1 MKKILTSFIFCAIVI
16 ILFFTLDKIAIVK
29 NQNRYFMLDE
39 EIRSLDENFDMLVFG
54 SCHAY
59 TSFNPLLMEE
69 EYGISGYNAGNSG
82 EIMPS
87 TYLSIIERIK
97 QFKPKTILV
106 ETWGIQAYDTYLE
119 KETIFDHYF
128 PTLLSTIPFSIEKKE
143 VIDDFDS
150 LDIFRDNIALI
161 KYKSR
166 FIDNEIGS
174 EDFNYSF
181 EKVKQLY
188 YDINP
193 YFYEE
198 MDIRLTHNGF
208 KETESA
214 ALPGYEE
221 VQMSAMTDRELAIEE
236 DLMKY
241 IDKIIDLCEEEG
253 INLIFYRAPYLSKD
267 TEFMKSNYLNNYLI
281 NKGVP
286 FYDLEKEL
294 ILDYEQDFSDKQHL
308 SS

>member
-1 MKKILTSFIFCAIVI
+1 M
-16 ILFFTLDKIAIVK
+16 
-29 NQNRYFMLDE
+29 
-39 EIRSLDENFDMLVFG
+39 
-54 SCHAY
+54 
-59 TSFNPLLMEE
+59 
-69 EYGISGYNAGNSG
+69 
-82 EIMPS
+82 
-87 TYLSIIERIK
+87 
-97 QFKPKTILV
+97 
-106 ETWGIQAYDTYLE
+106 
-119 KETIFDHYF
+119 
-128 PTLLSTIPFSIEKKE
+128 STIPFSIEKKE

-308 SS
+308 SSQGAKKATEFLGEKVFETIKN